1 MAFKLLI
8 KNKFISSIIGTLS
21 VYFGIAFILPLN
33 TFSVYITSYIHYKDN
48 YVTMHYGLFIY
59 LIFGL
64 AASFSS
70 SLGGYFE
77 NLFGFFQTIIIG
89 FSILFISNFFFIFQ
103 RNIWLCYVLSFIL
116 GIGAGISISLIGK
129 NLTLYCPNKKG
140 ILFGTLGIGIMIITA
155 IFALGGEKLINFEGE
170 TLKEDQNFYNEKIA
184 KKTYLYFLIG
194 EFFIPI
200 GLIFGLLLIYEYKP
214 EENLTKENENIV
226 VEKKEETKE
235 KDKLKEKNL
244 RKKTKQNV
252 KQALKTI
259 KYWRITLIS
268 FLIKIAISFMI
279 NTGRTFGA
287 LIGING
293 SALQFA
299 GMIQV
304 LSVLMIG
311 PCLGFLVDKKGPLLI
326 LRISSIINIIPGIL
340 LALFMSNSFI
350 FISSL
355 VLYILNLTGFMV
367 SFGPFIMEVYGI
379 HESVILGGIING
391 FSKIADIITTV
402 SAFSFSL
409 VCADA
414 KDESGENDEKGC
426 LKKRYKYMYF
436 ISAICCLISALLL
449 FFEKKEKFKYEKIA
463 FDLLDS
469 QNDNKNGEENQ
480 NENKV
485 LYFNLDEF

>member
-1 MAFKLLI
+1 
-8 KNKFISSIIGTLS
+8 
-21 VYFGIAFILPLN
+21 
-33 TFSVYITSYIHYKDN
+33 
-48 YVTMHYGLFIY
+48 
-59 LIFGL
+59 
-64 AASFSS
+64 
-70 SLGGYFE
+70 
-77 NLFGFFQTIIIG
+77 
-89 FSILFISNFFFIFQ
+89 
-103 RNIWLCYVLSFIL
+103 
-116 GIGAGISISLIGK
+116 
-129 NLTLYCPNKKG
+129 
-140 ILFGTLGIGIMIITA
+140 
-155 IFALGGEKLINFEGE
+155 
-170 TLKEDQNFYNEKIA
+170 
-184 KKTYLYFLIG
+184 
-194 EFFIPI
+194 
-200 GLIFGLLLIYEYKP
+200 
-214 EENLTKENENIV
+214 
-226 VEKKEETKE
+226 
-235 KDKLKEKNL
+235 
-244 RKKTKQNV
+244 
-252 KQALKTI
+252 
-259 KYWRITLIS
+259 
-268 FLIKIAISFMI
+268 
-279 NTGRTFGA
+279 
-287 LIGING
+287 
-293 SALQFA
+293 
-299 GMIQV
+299 MIQV